1 MRMVRIVPTIVL
13 LAALPALA
21 RAAEGG
27 ASKPLIDLPLVLT
40 QVVGFVILV
49 LILRATAWEP
59 LIGMLEERRQ
69 KIAGEFDEAK
79 RRQAEA
85 DALKARYEQD
95 LRGIEAQAR
104 ARIQEA
110 VTQGQKVA
118 AEIKTQAQLDAM
130 KRLERADEE
139 IEREIEKSKELLKEK
154 VASLSIATAE
164 KILRERLDD
173 PAQRRMVERF
183 IEEVDGLS

>member
-1 MRMVRIVPTIVL
+1 MRMVRIVPTTVL

-27 ASKPLIDLPLVLT
+27 GAKPLIDLPLVLT

-110 VTQGQKVA
+110 VSQG
-118 AEIKTQAQLDAM
+118 LN
-130 KRLERADEE
+130 
-139 IEREIEKSKELLKEK
+139 
-154 VASLSIATAE
+154 
-164 KILRERLDD
+164 
-173 PAQRRMVERF
+173 
-183 IEEVDGLS
+183 VDG